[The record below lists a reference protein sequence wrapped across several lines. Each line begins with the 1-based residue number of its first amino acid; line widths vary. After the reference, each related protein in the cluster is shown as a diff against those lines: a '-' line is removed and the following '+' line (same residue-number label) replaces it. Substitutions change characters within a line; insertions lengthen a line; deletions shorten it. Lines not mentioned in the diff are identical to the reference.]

1 LNPFAVIL
9 RYEDV
14 EIVVIESDEVQQ
26 TLEHARD
33 WLARQ
38 IYETGEEQD
47 GEEQTGRGL
56 AHPVP

>member
-14 EIVVIESDEVQQ
+14 EIVVIESDQVQQ

-33 WLARQ
+33 WLATQ
-38 IYETGEEQD
+38 IYEP
-47 GEEQTGRGL
+47 GEEQTGAG
-56 AHPVP
+56 